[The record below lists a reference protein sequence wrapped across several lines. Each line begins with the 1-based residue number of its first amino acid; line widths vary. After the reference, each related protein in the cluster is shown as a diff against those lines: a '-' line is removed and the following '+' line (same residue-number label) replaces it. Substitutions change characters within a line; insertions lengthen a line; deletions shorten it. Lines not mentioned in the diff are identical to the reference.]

1 MTFQLI
7 AMSDPSAGASAPAYL
22 STARNVL
29 CRQGGHIGIGA
40 PGEDLFFILHA
51 FIILAALSGKA
62 GDGLQPMIL
71 RPAVW
76 PPLTFPNEVG
86 DLADYVIGAVIQCGH
101 FRS

>member
-1 MTFQLI
+1 MTLQLI

-29 CRQGGHIGIGA
+29 CQQGGHIGIGA
-40 PGEDLFFILHA
+40 SGKDLFFILHA
-51 FIILAALSGKA
+51 FIILAALSKA

-76 PPLTFPNEVG
+76 SPLTFPNEVG
-86 DLADYVIGAVIQCGH
+86 DLADCVIGAVIQCGH
-101 FRS
+101 FRSS